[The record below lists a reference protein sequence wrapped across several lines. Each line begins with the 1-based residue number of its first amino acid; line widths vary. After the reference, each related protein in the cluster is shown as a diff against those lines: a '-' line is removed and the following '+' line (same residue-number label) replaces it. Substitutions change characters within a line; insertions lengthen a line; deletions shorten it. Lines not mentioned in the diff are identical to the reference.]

1 MFAPN
6 GQNNS
11 HTFRTKCPKRKEDL
25 SSLMTQSPKKVKDLC
40 SLLQE
45 APDFQS
51 QINCLQKWKS
61 DLESVASLFFL
72 LPLKSS
78 LRRSIA
84 SKIKNYA
91 DSEEILTSYFLKELK
106 KYDGSAF
113 ISNVIKCCDDNNA
126 ILRQLPTFLSIEP
139 FMKNITQTLSANN
152 ESELSEVLRALSYA
166 RVNAQNSIFE
176 THPDLKILLHKIV
189 QRQCFSTDTR
199 GKSAKIL
206 LSEEILCQ
214 PGYDVLLD
222 IISLIKNTS
231 SPYFCTNIECELIYY
246 YGIVTSSSFLC
257 IIKRVL
263 LEYKKI
269 SRLNDLCPT
278 SVVTLSRGFLRCSN
292 VLLPKAQELNDK
304 DICCIEQFICD
315 YLDHPM
321 DSVKYNVKNVL
332 KDYIK
337 MKYQMGSLEDL
348 ALKVLKWDKQDKR
361 RYVVLTPVIK
371 FGGFKIIW
379 FILKKSASFK
389 EMVIE
394 NLSDSILRSSCTELY
409 KTCLNHVEDC
419 EKWTWLKPVIDGY
432 KNDTGNLC
440 RRNHL
445 DLLVKEIIK
454 RGGPSI
460 ADALINDILN
470 EDNRSPTST
479 CIALQSLKTIKLLK
493 GSEFHFED
501 SSFIIECMTDLSDE
515 VRLEAFDFIVSSLKT
530 SEVLEK
536 VELNLILEYG
546 VKTNM
551 LLSDPPLQ
559 MQFLSTIK
567 KFLCRL
573 NESFVA
579 SKRVNDENTCKLY
592 IESLKKL
599 NDWIVMENL
608 SKPLIHLYFRTLGYE
623 ILLMCCEIFGKENK
637 LYSLNS
643 EHGIVLVDCLKNE
656 SHDKNCDNI
665 IKILHKYYE
674 GNRSIVRFSTETI
687 IKLLRTPMPRNA
699 TIAQYLTNVLRICKY
714 DEEFENVL
722 FEEFVSQVN
731 RAKSS
736 LVNASFEGPI
746 YGVLGCLK
754 GGPLIKSLVEY
765 CYEIWNLVSPV
776 VNDSS
781 PEGFSQESNN
791 SLECDPQLLLLL
803 AWRTTKEVCDL
814 FQIVA
819 TRNDVNTDILKISK
833 FFIQVFSETKHRGV
847 FERAYTGFCAI
858 CNLLWL
864 HDDLKIRQFPRKLL
878 DETLQTISLVRDD
891 VTVTRR
897 SAGFPFLIQ
906 ALISSEPGMSSF
918 DHVMKQLLGWSS
930 LSSSNISLKVHAYNI
945 LRAIYKDSLLGDQVM
960 KYISCGI
967 KTAILGFKSSFWP
980 IRNSSTLLFSSL
992 ITRLFGVKRDQ
1003 DDLSEKNG
1011 SYTYKIFFERFPEL
1025 YNFFLEQLDTSK
1037 DKTSP
1042 PSLNCTTIFPTLLIL
1057 AKLKTTPCL
1066 VSSKITVELHHFHNQ
1081 IIGFLSHPVLKIRH
1095 LASYA
1100 LCALSS
1106 EESELRLAKALID
1119 HMTTSCSSSNALHGI
1134 LYSLNL
1140 MIKKNP
1146 KIKQVIMSYFQDQA
1160 SAIPIRSPMILTE
1173 RLNLLGLSEPNKVD
1187 LMQELSQIKGSD
1199 FPHPGKHLYYSLLL
1213 EKSVEWTLLSRNE
1226 NMAHFLMAHN
1236 TPMYFEI
1243 LLTKYTQVESFAL
1256 CLNEENKE
1264 KRVELCSDLNEFQCF
1279 LRLFLNTDELDC
1291 PSSIW
1296 NKMIHL
1302 LESPSIMS
1310 PINFEFLQLCVNAFT
1325 KLIKSFN
1332 TTHEELRM
1340 WGSIMKKWVLLDGS
1354 IVLKRNISISIS
1366 ESINHLKSINESN
1379 STLVALLLWFV
1390 LLILSCE
1397 DDYFIQKIIY
1407 KILIELWGTKKLI
1420 VPNQMYMELCDWLLT
1435 NSSVYVSETKYVLY
1449 QAFEAMKEIGQ
1460 NEKTNDD
1467 ELSSLAFEK
1476 GNEHIRYDVIYKVQE
1491 KIRSHYGDNQLKN
1504 EEFQLQM
1511 FADFFHLP

>member
-61 DLESVASLFFL
+61 DLES
-72 LPLKSS
+72 
-78 LRRSIA
+78 
-84 SKIKNYA
+84 IKNYA

-231 SPYFCTNIECELIYY
+231 SPYFCTNIESELIYY

-567 KFLCRL
+567 K
-573 NESFVA
+573 
-579 SKRVNDENTCKLY
+579 
-592 IESLKKL
+592 
-599 NDWIVMENL
+599 
-608 SKPLIHLYFRTLGYE
+608 
-623 ILLMCCEIFGKENK
+623 
-637 LYSLNS
+637 
-643 EHGIVLVDCLKNE
+643 
-656 SHDKNCDNI
+656 
-665 IKILHKYYE
+665 YYE

-746 YGVLGCLK
+746 Y
-754 GGPLIKSLVEY
+754 
-765 CYEIWNLVSPV
+765 VSPV

-1140 MIKKNP
+1140 MIKKCP

-1173 RLNLLGLSEPNKVD
+1173 RLNLLGYPN
-1187 LMQELSQIKGSD
+1187 QI
-1199 FPHPGKHLYYSLLL
+1199 SLLL

-1256 CLNEENKE
+1256 CLNKENKE

-1291 PSSIW
+1291 RSSIW